1 MTVRRIPV
9 WLLLLSASVVTL
21 TAQEPRRVPQFGF
34 ERPIVSAA
42 GPQRLRPDVPLL
54 TGSRTR
60 LGDVRLFDSSGRE
73 VPYLLVQS
81 APPPDE
87 WSIGSVAAIADTKTT
102 SGFEVDFE
110 GLATIDR
117 VRLVGIP
124 APFMKRALLEGS
136 GDRSRWT
143 VLLDQTTIF
152 DLPGSELRHLDL
164 AFASGAYRY
173 VRVTWDDTNSAKVPP
188 PATVTARKVQ
198 RAYVQTAPLSA
209 PVVFERRPSEPGKSR
224 YRIRLPGARLPILA
238 LELNVGGGYLLR
250 RATVTESRLMG
261 GKVVPVVV
269 GSATLRKVVEG
280 PLAAT
285 ALRIS
290 IASASEPELDLV
302 VDDGDNAP
310 LDLSGMSITFAELP
324 WIYFESDGQAIVA
337 RYGDAAL
344 QAPRYDLEAARTTI
358 STEIADVA
366 EARWG
371 DPRPIAPT
379 DTMSAAPAT
388 MPTGGA
394 AIDVSLFR
402 FTRALPDGEAGLIA
416 VPLDAAA
423 LAHSSGPQTDFAD
436 VRVVDANGRQVP
448 YVVERRDE
456 PLTLALALEP
466 RSAPTQPSHVLQSGG
481 TTTYYRARL
490 PMAGLPQGRL
500 VLSTSARVFD
510 RTVSV
515 AVERPAD
522 RQRRDAWQEQIAIAR
537 WVHANRD
544 TAAPAL
550 TLPLYSVDVAELLI
564 AVAEG
569 DNSPLPITSAQVLLP
584 SYRLRLFRA
593 ERMPLRVVYGQTKLG
608 PPSYDLALLAPQVLG
623 VAAREVSLSQEQG
636 ASGGTNPAIA
646 ALVSPRVFW
655 GVLVVAVMALLVL
668 LARLLKR
675 EPPMKV

>member
-9 WLLLLSASVVTL
+9 SLVLLCASVATL

-34 ERPIVSAA
+34 ERPVASAA

-60 LGDVRLFDSSGRE
+60 LGDLRLYDSTGRE

-143 VLLDQTTIF
+143 VLLDQTTVF
-152 DLPGSELRHLDL
+152 DLPNSELRHTEL
-164 AFASGAYRY
+164 AFTPGAYRY
-173 VRVTWDDTNSAKVPP
+173 IRVTWDDTNSAKVPA
-188 PATVTARKVQ
+188 PATVTARKVPT
-198 RAYVQTAPLSA
+198 AYVQTAPLNA

-261 GKVVPVVV
+261 GKVVPFVV
-269 GSATLRKVVEG
+269 GSGVLRKVVEG

-285 ALRIS
+285 ALRIP
-290 IASASEPELDLV
+290 IASASEPEVDLV
-302 VDDGDNAP
+302 VDDGDNPP
-310 LDLSGMSITFAELP
+310 LDLTGVSITFAELP

-344 QAPRYDLEAARTTI
+344 QAPRYDLEAARTA
-358 STEIADVA
+358 IASQIPDLA

-371 DPRPIAPT
+371 DPRPIAAT
-379 DTMSAAPAT
+379 DAMSATPAA

-402 FTRALPDGEAGLIA
+402 FTRALPDGDAGLIA

-456 PLTLALALEP
+456 PLTLSLALEP
-466 RSAPTQPSHVLQSGG
+466 RSAPAQPSNVQRSG

-500 VLSTSARVFD
+500 VLTTSARVFD

-522 RQRRDAWQEQIAIAR
+522 RQRRDAWQEQIATAR

-550 TLPLYSVDVAELLI
+550 TLLVYSVDAEELLI

-569 DNSPLPITSAQVLLP
+569 DNSPLPLTSAQMLLP

-593 ERMPLRVVYGQTKLG
+593 ERMPLRVAYGQTKLG
-608 PPSYDLALLAPQVLG
+608 APSYDLALLAPQVLG
-623 VAAREVSLSQEQG
+623 VPAREVGLSQEQG
-636 ASGGTNPAIA
+636 TSGGTNPAIA

-655 GVLVVAVMALLVL
+655 GVLVVAVLALLVL
-668 LARLLKR
+668 LARLLR
-675 EPPMKV
+675 ATS